1 MVSMNSETQ
10 QKLFINAKAT
20 FVGQVFAALFLVAC
34 FFHTAHAAEGPISFY
49 ISPDGKDTWSGRLSE
64 PNKARTD
71 GPFAT
76 LTRVRDAIREMKK
89 DTALPEGQVT
99 VWILAGTYY
108 LTESFEL
115 TFEDGGTEKT
125 QIVYQTTPY
134 EQVNIIG
141 GRQINKWGQVK
152 DQAVLNRLNPEARG
166 KVYQSDL
173 KAQGID
179 DFGQFRSRGFGRSA
193 SPAAL
198 ELFFQDKPMTV
209 ARWPNS
215 DFLKITGYTEAVGD
229 DHGGKLGNLA
239 GGFNYEADRP
249 SRWKDT
255 NDIWVHGYWAYDWAN
270 SYEHIQSIDVNN
282 HLIKTSP
289 PYGNYG
295 FRKGGRFYFINVLEE
310 LDEPGEFYLDRK
322 NGILYFWP
330 SSPIEEGKALVSIVE
345 KPLININGA
354 SYVTIRGL
362 TIECARGDGVRILG
376 GSKNVV
382 TDCTLRNLGNN
393 GVTVSGGNN
402 HGVFDCDI
410 YQAGDGGISLS
421 GGDRKTLLPAG
432 HYACKNHIHN
442 VARWSRCYVPAISVN
457 GVGISVSNNLIHD
470 HPHCAILFGGN
481 EHHIELNEIHHV
493 CMETGDVGAIYTGR
507 DYTYRGNIIRYNF
520 IHHTGGVGMGSMGIY
535 MDDCVSGTQIYG
547 NILWKLHRAVF
558 IGGGRDFTIE
568 NNIFVDCDPAIEID
582 GRGLSKA
589 PVWHD
594 MVYQTMK
601 KHLEDMNWKQPP
613 YSTRYPQL
621 ADLEKFYAA
630 DDGVPPGN
638 ISVLCNICVGSE
650 FLKTTWGA
658 ANDMIVVGDNLVG
671 QDPNFIDAANG
682 DFRLKDNSPAFKLG
696 FKPLPTD
703 QIGLKRPPRDVRK
716 KQPDPIYAQLEKE
729 YGKTVAQASAD
740 FKIFYRFNRMTNM
753 DILLPYIKFGM
764 PKTKV
769 ELLLGKPDSTQILL
783 EDKESWFY
791 TLFYSQATRFVFD
804 VYGQL
809 INVDGY
815 GREEWRKA
823 NIDSLIPQLRKGM
836 TEYEVHLILG
846 PPDRVAHSPD
856 RVITTCFYEQI
867 SPSPI
872 VIEFDKE
879 KLKSL
884 SGYGKEL
891 WGKQKGE

>member
-1 MVSMNSETQ
+1 MVFMSSETK
-10 QKLFINAKAT
+10 QKLFIITKAIFLGKT
-20 FVGQVFAALFLVAC
+20 FLTLFLVAC
-34 FFHTAHAAEGPISFY
+34 FFHTAQADEVPISLY

-64 PNKARTD
+64 PNKERTD

-76 LTRVRDAIREMKK
+76 LTRARDAIREMKK
-89 DTALPEGQVT
+89 DTGLPEGQVT

-108 LTESFEL
+108 LTESLEL
-115 TFEDGGTEKT
+115 SSEDSGTEKT
-125 QIVYQTTPY
+125 QIAYQTTPY

-152 DQAVLNRLNPEARG
+152 DQAVLNRLNPEAHG
-166 KVYQSDL
+166 KVYQADL
-173 KAQGID
+173 KAQGINN
-179 DFGQFRSRGFGRSA
+179 FGQFRSRGFGRSA

-215 DFLKITGYTEAVGD
+215 DFLKITGYTEAVDD
-229 DHGGKLGNLA
+229 DHGGSLGKLT

-295 FRKGGRFYFINVLEE
+295 FRKDGRFYFINILEE

-330 SSPIEEGKALVSIVE
+330 PSPIEEGKALVSIVE

-354 SYVTIRGL
+354 SYVMIRGL
-362 TIECARGDGVRILG
+362 TIECARGDGVRISG

-393 GVTVSGGNN
+393 GITVSGGNF

-410 YQAGDGGISLS
+410 YQTGDGGISLS

-442 VARWSRCYVPAISVN
+442 VARWSRCYVPAVSIE
-457 GVGISVSNNLIHD
+457 GVGISVSNNLIYD

-613 YSTRYPQL
+613 YSTHYPQL

-638 ISVLCNICVGSE
+638 ISILRNICVGSE
-650 FLKTTWGA
+650 LLKTTWGA
-658 ANDMIVVGDNLVG
+658 TKDMILVGDSLVG

-682 DFRLKDNSPAFKLG
+682 DFRLKDDSPAFKLG

-716 KQPDPIYAQLEKE
+716 GQPDPIYAQLEQE

-740 FKIFYRFNRMTNM
+740 FKMFYRFNRMTNM
-753 DILLPYIKFGM
+753 DMLLPFIRSGM

-769 ELLLGKPDSTQILL
+769 ELLLGKPDGIRIL
-783 EDKESWFY
+783 EDKEYWSY
-791 TLFYSQATRFVFD
+791 TLFYSQATHF
-804 VYGQL
+804 
-809 INVDGY
+809 
-815 GREEWRKA
+815 
-823 NIDSLIPQLRKGM
+823 
-836 TEYEVHLILG
+836 
-846 PPDRVAHSPD
+846 
-856 RVITTCFYEQI
+856 
-867 SPSPI
+867 
-872 VIEFDKE
+872 EFDKE
-879 KLKSL
+879 KLKSV